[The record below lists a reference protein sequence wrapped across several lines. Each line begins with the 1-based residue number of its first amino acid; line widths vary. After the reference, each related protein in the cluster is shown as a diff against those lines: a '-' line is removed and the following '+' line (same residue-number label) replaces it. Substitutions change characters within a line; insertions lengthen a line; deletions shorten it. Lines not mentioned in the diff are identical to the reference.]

1 MDDFVLMETYDDLD
15 FTLFDV
21 EEISFFDVE
30 LPEIKSIEE
39 IIDELAAFD
48 VELPDLKSLED
59 TIDRLVSNDDID

>member
-1 MDDFVLMETYDDLD
+1 MDNFVLMETYDDLD

-39 IIDELAAFD
+39 IIDELAKFD
-48 VELPDLKSLED
+48 IEIPEFKDLED
-59 TIDRLVSNDDID
+59 TIDRLASEDDIE